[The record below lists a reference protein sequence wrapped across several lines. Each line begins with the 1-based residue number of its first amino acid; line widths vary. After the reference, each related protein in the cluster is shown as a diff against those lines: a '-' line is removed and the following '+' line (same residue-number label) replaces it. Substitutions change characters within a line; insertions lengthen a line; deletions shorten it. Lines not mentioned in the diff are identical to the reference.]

1 MFEEAYEVLEND
13 FIDTD
18 ETVISAVFHLK
29 KCYFLETNDA
39 CYFNLEDCLFRRDSR
54 PQSKTCAF
62 TGCALSESISRSREI
77 RQVSGDPILRH
88 ILLFT

>member
-18 ETVISAVFHLK
+18 ETVISAVFHFK

-39 CYFNLEDCLFRRDSR
+39 CYFNLEGGLFRRDSR
-54 PQSKTCAF
+54 PQSSAPYQNQF
-62 TGCALSESISRSREI
+62 SRSREI